1 MKIVVFDLDETLG
14 YFTEFG
20 ILWDSLNQCLKND
33 NLPLLTQQD
42 FNHLL
47 DEYPEF
53 LRPNIINILNY
64 LKKKKET
71 GCMNKMMIYTNN
83 NGAKEWVQYIVRYFE
98 YKIHYK
104 LIDQIIAAFKINGQ
118 FIEFGRT
125 THDKTH
131 SDFIRCTKLPANAEI
146 CYIDDTFYPAM
157 SNDNVYYINVKP
169 YHYDLP
175 FDVLIERL
183 KKVTFT
189 NAIGT
194 LGNAIGT
201 IGTLGKTDTLNKM
214 DTVDKREIDKVFE
227 TRLLTKMNKYNYQ
240 YVVKDARDFTLD
252 VFLGENLIH
261 HLHIFFR
268 TKPKT
273 IRRTISKSK
282 HLTRKQKIEYY
293 Y

>member
-20 ILWDSLNQCLKND
+20 ILWDSLNQYLKNR
-33 NLPLLTQQD
+33 NQPLLTQED

-64 LKKKKET
+64 LKKKKEI
-71 GCMNKMMIYTNN
+71 GCMKKMMIYTNN
-83 NGAKEWVQYIVRYFE
+83 NGPKEWVQFIVHYFE

-104 LIDQIIAAFKINGQ
+104 LVDQIISAFKINGQ

-131 SDFIRCTKLPANAEI
+131 SDFIRCTKLPAHAEI
-146 CYIDDTFYPAM
+146 CYLDDTFYPAM
-157 SNDNVYYINVKP
+157 SNDCVYYINVKP

-175 FDVLIERL
+175 FEVLIQRL
-183 KKVTFT
+183 KET
-189 NAIGT
+189 NIGKKIE
-194 LGNAIGT
+194 LVE
-201 IGTLGKTDTLNKM
+201 K
-214 DTVDKREIDKVFE
+214 EFE
-227 TRLLTKMNKYNYQ
+227 RKILDKMNKYNYQ
-240 YVVKDARDFTLD
+240 CVVKDTKDYSIDA
-252 VFLGENLIH
+252 FLGEDIIH

-273 IRRTISKSK
+273 IRRTFRKSK
-282 HLTRKQKIEYY
+282 HVTRKQKIEYCS
-293 Y
+293 

>member
-20 ILWDSLNQCLKND
+20 ILWDSLNQCLKN
-33 NLPLLTQQD
+33 NRQPLLTQQE

-125 THDKTH
+125 THEKTH
-131 SDFIRCTKLPANAEI
+131 CDFIRCTRLPANAEI

-183 KKVTFT
+183 KKVTFGFKIDHDFEM
-189 NAIGT
+189 N
-194 LGNAIGT
+194 L
-201 IGTLGKTDTLNKM
+201 LNKM
-214 DTVDKREIDKVFE
+214 D
-227 TRLLTKMNKYNYQ
+227 KYNYQ
-240 YVVKDARDFTLD
+240 CAVKDTDEYTVDA
-252 VFLGENLIH
+252 FLGENIIH

-273 IRRTISKSK
+273 IRRTIRKSK
-282 HLTRKQKIEYY
+282 QLTRKNNIEYC
-293 Y
+293 